1 MRLNIHPSIRAPEA
15 ATASL
20 SDAPFYPEDLLPAL
34 QDTLAALAD
43 LEVRFEI
50 ARDRLEEWS
59 GPEAEKQRHRIE
71 LEQLH
76 QQVREPYLQHLAGL
90 QEQIRGTRCATDPAR
105 LEPTAEG
112 AMRVREPSELV

>member
-1 MRLNIHPSIRAPEA
+1 MRHDPHSYTRAKKAIAP
-15 ATASL
+15 ASP

-34 QDTLAALAD
+34 QDSLAALAD

-59 GPEAEKQRHRIE
+59 GPEEEMQRHRAE

-76 QQVREPYLQHLAGL
+76 QQAREPLLRHLAGWR
-90 QEQIRGTRCATDPAR
+90 EKAKPIRPFH
-105 LEPTAEG
+105 
-112 AMRVREPSELV
+112 

>member
-1 MRLNIHPSIRAPEA
+1 MRHDLHTCIPATEATAP
-15 ATASL
+15 ASL
-20 SDAPFYPEDLLPAL
+20 SDAPFYPEGLLPAL

-59 GPEAEKQRHRIE
+59 GPEEEMQRHRAE

-76 QQVREPYLQHLAGL
+76 RQAREPLLRHLAGL
-90 QEQIRGTRCATDPAR
+90 QEEAKPIRPFH
-105 LEPTAEG
+105 
-112 AMRVREPSELV
+112 

>member
-1 MRLNIHPSIRAPEA
+1 MRHDLHTYIRATEA
-15 ATASL
+15 TPPASL

-59 GPEAEKQRHRIE
+59 GPEEEKQRHRAE

-76 QQVREPYLQHLAGL
+76 GQAREPLFQHLTGL
-90 QEQIRGTRCATDPAR
+90 QEQIRVARCIH
-105 LEPTAEG
+105 
-112 AMRVREPSELV
+112 

>member
-1 MRLNIHPSIRAPEA
+1 MRHNVHSYIRATEA
-15 ATASL
+15 AATVSL
-20 SDAPFYPEDLLPAL
+20 SDAPFYSEDLLPAL

-59 GPEAEKQRHRIE
+59 GPEEEKQRHRAE

-76 QQVREPYLQHLAGL
+76 RQARELLLRHLVGL
-90 QEQIRGTRCATDPAR
+90 QEQVKGERC
-105 LEPTAEG
+105 
-112 AMRVREPSELV
+112 VH